1 MSIVFKPE
9 QAASLSKGARDFLRA
24 TPTIRLPAFLYRYL
38 ARPANVPKMR
48 AQFQAGEDKIEEQII
63 NEHGLQLTRLT
74 VSGIPVLVITPP
86 KIAHGLEGFVVLNIH
101 GGGFVMGTARD
112 RTALLS
118 AAEFGMPVWSIDYTL
133 APEARFPVA
142 INECLAVYRE
152 MVQAHAANRII
163 GVSSSAGGQI
173 MLAMLLR
180 AHADGLPM
188 PAALSMY
195 TPASDISGVGD
206 SSIAN
211 DGRDVVPLKLSL
223 ALMQQNYLNDDDA
236 TSPQV
241 SPLYADYPVDFPP
254 TVISTG
260 TRDLLLSNC
269 VRLFWKIKGAGVKS
283 ELLVLLRP
291 GPAPS

>member
-1 MSIVFKPE
+1 
-9 QAASLSKGARDFLRA
+9 
-24 TPTIRLPAFLYRYL
+24 
-38 ARPANVPKMR
+38 
-48 AQFQAGEDKIEEQII
+48 
-63 NEHGLQLTRLT
+63 
-74 VSGIPVLVITPP
+74 
-86 KIAHGLEGFVVLNIH
+86 
-101 GGGFVMGTARD
+101 
-112 RTALLS
+112 
-118 AAEFGMPVWSIDYTL
+118 
-133 APEARFPVA
+133 
-142 INECLAVYRE
+142 
-152 MVQAHAANRII
+152 
-163 GVSSSAGGQI
+163 VSSSAGGQI

-283 ELLVLLRP
+283 ELLVMEGGWHGFNWEPDLAEAKQARAAVRDFVVLHLQ
-291 GPAPS
+291 GK